1 MHWTDVPSATFAAVT
16 RRSPELM
23 ASLAISPIGHELL
36 DDPGADPA
44 IVTESFRNLARS
56 NWWFG
61 GAAAVH
67 FGLAQLIPRGA
78 GDALTLLDVG
88 TGVGDLPRRA
98 ARWAARRGVRLTGI
112 GLERSRVAAALAQR
126 GGLPSVVAC
135 AGALPFRE
143 RSADVVMMSQLI
155 HHLSRDAAVEVIR
168 AADRIARVGV
178 VVADLRRSALAV
190 AGFRLASGL
199 LRFDP
204 ATRADGVTSVRRGY
218 LPHELSAILRDAGV
232 SAAVHRRP
240 GFRLVAAWRTT

>member
-1 MHWTDVPSATFAAVT
+1 
-16 RRSPELM
+16 
-23 ASLAISPIGHELL
+23 
-36 DDPGADPA
+36 
-44 IVTESFRNLARS
+44 
-56 NWWFG
+56 
-61 GAAAVH
+61 
-67 FGLAQLIPRGA
+67 
-78 GDALTLLDVG
+78 
-88 TGVGDLPRRA
+88 
-98 ARWAARRGVRLTGI
+98 
-112 GLERSRVAAALAQR
+112 
-126 GGLPSVVAC
+126 
-135 AGALPFRE
+135 
-143 RSADVVMMSQLI
+143 VMMSQLI